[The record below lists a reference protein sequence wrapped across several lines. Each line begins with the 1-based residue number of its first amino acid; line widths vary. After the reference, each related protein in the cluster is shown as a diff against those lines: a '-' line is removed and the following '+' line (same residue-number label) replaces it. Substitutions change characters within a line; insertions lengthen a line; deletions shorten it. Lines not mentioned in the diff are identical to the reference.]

1 MKILGEPCLRIT
13 FIRNFFAAAL
23 QQHYGRAHQQV
34 YQSVC
39 LKEGGSEASVFSA
52 IYHCDAIY
60 TEAGNFIKIA
70 KADVVATMQSNSAF
84 PEGFTSLFTVQVQ
97 QYRAHIGLLAIP
109 SAREHILAAAQA
121 DYFDA
126 TVTELGTRIKLN
138 P

>member
-1 MKILGEPCLRIT
+1 
-13 FIRNFFAAAL
+13 
-23 QQHYGRAHQQV
+23 
-34 YQSVC
+34 VC
-39 LKEGGSEASVFSA
+39 VWRRRGLAASVFSA

-121 DYFDA
+121 GYFDA

>member
-1 MKILGEPCLRIT
+1 VFTHCFYKELLRCSL
-13 FIRNFFAAAL
+13 AATL
-23 QQHYGRAHQQV
+23 WQGTPKV

-121 DYFDA
+121 GYFDA